1 MMNGTIHNEGTFL
14 NKIAKNLGRAPI
26 TEGISVPEWKHAPQ
40 KEVLKNATPN
50 DLVAELEEQCKRVH
64 TQFHVTDSKQV
75 MHCLKQVIEELGN
88 GPLIIPKDDRFF
100 DYGLEGILKEKDVHI
115 WDHQA
120 GKENIDKA
128 ESANIGITFSE
139 MTLAESAT
147 VVLFS
152 DKDHGRSISFLPSCH
167 VSIIPKNTIVPRMTQ
182 AAAAIRSKVTRGEVV
197 PSCINF
203 ITGPSNSA
211 DIEMDLVVGV
221 HGPIKA
227 VYIIVED
234 K

>member
-1 MMNGTIHNEGTFL
+1 MMNGTIHNEGAFL
-14 NKIAKNLGRAPI
+14 NNIAKNLGRAPI

-40 KEVLKNATPN
+40 KEVLKHATQN
-50 DLVAELEEQCKRVH
+50 DLVAELKEQCKRVH
-64 TQFHVTDSKQV
+64 TQFHLTDSKQV
-75 MHCLKQVIEELGN
+75 VNSLTKVIEELGN
-88 GPLIIPKDDRFF
+88 GPVIIPKDGRFSE
-100 DYGLEGILKEKDVHI
+100 YGLEGILKENDVHI

-120 GKENIDKA
+120 GNENIKKA
-128 ESANIGITFSE
+128 ECANIGITFSE

-167 VSIIPKNTIVPRMTQ
+167 VSIIPKSTIVPRMTQ

>member
-1 MMNGTIHNEGTFL
+1 MTGTIQNEGTFL

-26 TEGISVPEWKHAPQ
+26 TEGITRPVWKHAPQ
-40 KEVLKNATPN
+40 FEVLKHATPD
-50 DLVAELEEQCKRVH
+50 DLVNELQEQCKRVH
-64 TQFHVTDSKQV
+64 TQFHLTDSKQV
-75 MHCLKQVIEELGN
+75 AHLLKQVIEELGN
-88 GPLIIPKDDRFF
+88 GQLIIPKDDRFS
-100 DYGLEGILKEKDVHI
+100 DYQLVDVLNEKGVHV

-120 GKENIDKA
+120 GKKNIELA

-139 MTLAESAT
+139 ITLAESAT

-152 DKDHGRSISFLPSCH
+152 SKNHGRSISFLPACH
-167 VSIIPKNTIVPRMTQ
+167 VSIIPKSTIVPRMTQ
-182 AAAAIRSKVTRGEVV
+182 AAAAIRSKVNRGEVV
-197 PSCINF
+197 PSCINL

>member
-14 NKIAKNLGRAPI
+14 NNIAKNLGRAPI

-40 KEVLKNATPN
+40 KEVLKHATPN

-75 MHCLKQVIEELGN
+75 MLCLKQVIEELGN

-120 GKENIDKA
+120 GKENIEKA

-167 VSIIPKNTIVPRMTQ
+167 VSIIPKSTVVPRMTQ

>member
-14 NKIAKNLGRAPI
+14 NNIAKNLGRAPI
-26 TEGISVPEWKHAPQ
+26 KEGISVPVWKHAPQ
-40 KEVLKNATPN
+40 KEVLKHATPN
-50 DLVAELEEQCKRVH
+50 ELVEELEEQCKRVH
-64 TQFHVTDSKQV
+64 TQFHLTDSKQV
-75 MHCLKQVIEELGN
+75 MQCLKQVIEELGN
-88 GPLIIPKDDRFF
+88 GPLIIPKDDRFSAYQL
-100 DYGLEGILKEKDVHI
+100 DDILKDKDVHV

-120 GKENIDKA
+120 GKENVKKA
-128 ESANIGITFSE
+128 ERANIGITFSE

-167 VSIIPKNTIVPRMTQ
+167 VSIIPKSTIVPRMTQ

-221 HGPIKA
+221 HGPIRA

>member
-120 GKENIDKA
+120 GKENIEKA

-167 VSIIPKNTIVPRMTQ
+167 VSIIPKSTIVPRMTQ

>member
-1 MMNGTIHNEGTFL
+1 MKGTIHNEERFL
-14 NKIAKNLGRAPI
+14 KNISKNLGRPTM
-26 TEGISVPEWKHAPQ
+26 TEGISLPVWKNAPQ
-40 KEVLKNATPN
+40 KEILKKKTPH
-50 DLVAELEEQCKRVH
+50 DLVEELEEQCKRVH
-64 TQFHVTDSKQV
+64 TAFHLTDSKQV
-75 MHCLKQVIEELGN
+75 GHLLKQVIEQLGG
-88 GPLIIPKDDRFF
+88 GPLVIPDDTRFSEYKMN
-100 DYGLEGILKEKDVHI
+100 DLLLEEGAFV

-120 GKENIDKA
+120 GRKNIEKA
-128 ESANIGITFSE
+128 ERANIGITFSE

-152 DKDHGRSISFLPSCH
+152 SKDHGRSISFLPSCH
-167 VSIIPKNTIVPRMTQ
+167 VSIIPKSTIIPRMTQ
-182 AAAAIRSKVTRGEVV
+182 AAAAIRSKVAQGEIV

-227 VYIIVED
+227 VYIVVED

>member
-1 MMNGTIHNEGTFL
+1 MTGTIQNEGTFL

-26 TEGISVPEWKHAPQ
+26 TEGISRPVWKHAPQ
-40 KEVLKNATPN
+40 NEVLKHATPD
-50 DLVAELEEQCKRVH
+50 DLVNELKEQCKRVH
-64 TQFHVTDSKQV
+64 TQFHLTDSKQV
-75 MHCLKQVIEELGN
+75 AHLLKQVIEELGN
-88 GPLIIPKDDRFF
+88 GPLIIPKDDRFS
-100 DYGLEGILKEKDVHI
+100 DYQLDEMLNEKGVHV
-115 WDHQA
+115 WDHQV
-120 GKENIDKA
+120 GKKNIALAEN
-128 ESANIGITFSE
+128 ANIGITFSE
-139 MTLAESAT
+139 ITLAESAT

-152 DKDHGRSISFLPSCH
+152 SKNHGRSISFLPACH
-167 VSIIPKNTIVPRMTQ
+167 ISIIPKSTIVPRMTQ
-182 AAAAIRSKVTRGEVV
+182 AATAIRSKVNRGEVI

>member
-1 MMNGTIHNEGTFL
+1 MNGTIHNEGTFL
-14 NKIAKNLGRAPI
+14 NNVAKNLGRAPI
-26 TEGISVPEWKHAPQ
+26 MEGISVPVWKHAPQ
-40 KEVLKNATPN
+40 KEVLKHAKPN
-50 DLVAELEEQCKRVH
+50 DLIEVLEEQCKRIN
-64 TQFHVTDSKQV
+64 TQFHLTDSKQV
-75 MHCLKQVIEELGN
+75 MQCLKQVIEELGN
-88 GPLIIPKDDRFF
+88 GPLIIPKDDRFSA
-100 DYGLEGILKEKDVHI
+100 YKLEDILKEKDVHV

-120 GKENIDKA
+120 GKENIEKA

-139 MTLAESAT
+139 ITLAESAT

-167 VSIIPKNTIVPRMTQ
+167 VSIIPKSTIVPRMTQ
-182 AAAAIRSKVTRGEVV
+182 AAAAIRSKVTRGEIV

>member
-14 NKIAKNLGRAPI
+14 NNIAKNLGRAPI

-40 KEVLKNATPN
+40 KEVLKHATPN
-50 DLVAELEEQCKRVH
+50 DLVAELKEQCKRVH
-64 TQFHVTDSKQV
+64 TKFHVTDSKQV

-88 GPLIIPKDDRFF
+88 GPLIIPKDDRFS
-100 DYGLEGILKEKDVHI
+100 DYGLENILKEKDVHI

-120 GKENIDKA
+120 GNENIEKA
-128 ESANIGITFSE
+128 ERANIGITFSE

-167 VSIIPKNTIVPRMTQ
+167 VSIIPKSSIVPRMTQ

>member
-1 MMNGTIHNEGTFL
+1 MNGTIHNEGTFL
-14 NKIAKNLGRAPI
+14 NKIAKNLGRSPI

-40 KEVLKNATPN
+40 KEVLKNATPH

-75 MHCLKQVIEELGN
+75 MHRLKQVIKELGN

-100 DYGLEGILKEKDVHI
+100 DYGLEGILKEEDVHI

-120 GKENIDKA
+120 GNENIEKA

-139 MTLAESAT
+139 ITLAESAT

-167 VSIIPKNTIVPRMTQ
+167 VSIIPKSTIVPRMTQ
-182 AAAAIRSKVTRGEVV
+182 AAAAIRSKVARGEAV

>member
-1 MMNGTIHNEGTFL
+1 MTGTIQNEVTFL

-26 TEGISVPEWKHAPQ
+26 TEGIDRPIWKHAPQ
-40 KEVLKNATPN
+40 NEVLKYATPD
-50 DLVAELEEQCKRVH
+50 DLVNELQEQCKRVH
-64 TQFHVTDSKQV
+64 TQFHLTDSKQV
-75 MHCLKQVIEELGN
+75 AHLLKRVIEELGN
-88 GPLIIPKDDRFF
+88 GPLIIPKDDRFS
-100 DYGLEGILKEKDVHI
+100 DYQLVDVLTEKDVHV

-120 GKENIDKA
+120 GKKNIALA
-128 ESANIGITFSE
+128 ESANVGITFSE
-139 MTLAESAT
+139 ITLAESAT

-152 DKDHGRSISFLPSCH
+152 SKNHGRSISFLPACH
-167 VSIIPKNTIVPRMTQ
+167 VSIIPKSTIVPRMTQ
-182 AAAAIRSKVTRGEVV
+182 AAAAIRSKVNHGEVV

>member
-14 NKIAKNLGRAPI
+14 NNIAKNLGRAPI

-40 KEVLKNATPN
+40 KEVLKHATPN

-64 TQFHVTDSKQV
+64 TQVHVTDSKQV

-100 DYGLEGILKEKDVHI
+100 DYGLEGILKEKNVHI

-120 GKENIDKA
+120 GKENIEKA

-167 VSIIPKNTIVPRMTQ
+167 VSIIPKSTIVPRMTQ

>member
-26 TEGISVPEWKHAPQ
+26 KEGISVPEWKHAPQ

-120 GKENIDKA
+120 GKENIEKA

-167 VSIIPKNTIVPRMTQ
+167 VSIIPKSTIVPRMTQ